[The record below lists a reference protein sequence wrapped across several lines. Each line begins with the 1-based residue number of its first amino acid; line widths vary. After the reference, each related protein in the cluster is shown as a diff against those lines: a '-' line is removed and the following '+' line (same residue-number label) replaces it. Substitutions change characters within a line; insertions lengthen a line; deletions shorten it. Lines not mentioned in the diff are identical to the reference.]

1 MPDIS
6 VRSHALVDGGCVVWF
21 SAITMY
27 KSIILILYFVFNAWL
42 RRWRAGGRGAELVN
56 SNMEIYLMML
66 GVAG

>member
-1 MPDIS
+1 MPLYG
-6 VRSHALVDGGCVVWF
+6 VGVVWF
-21 SAITMY
+21 SAAITMY

-66 GVAG
+66 GVALE